1 MGAIDSVSSFHHAKK
16 NDAAL
21 VPFLLEYIRI
31 HPNGV
36 YLMSNQAGF
45 AFMDFVFCLF
55 LSILFLE
62 LAYSNMQMMQKAF
75 IQCIH
80 EI

>member
-1 MGAIDSVSSFHHAKK
+1 
-16 NDAAL
+16 
-21 VPFLLEYIRI
+21 
-31 HPNGV
+31 
-36 YLMSNQAGF
+36 MSNQAGF
-45 AFMDFVFCLF
+45 AFMDFIFCLF